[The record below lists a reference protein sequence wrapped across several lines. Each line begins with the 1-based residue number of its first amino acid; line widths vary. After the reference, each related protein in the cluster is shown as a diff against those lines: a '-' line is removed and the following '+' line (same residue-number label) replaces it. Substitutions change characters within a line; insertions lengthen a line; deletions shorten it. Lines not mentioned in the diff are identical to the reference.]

1 MNLAQIGQTL
11 SVWLVPLV
19 VAIVVH
25 EVAHGWVADKLGD
38 DTARML
44 GRVTLNPLRHIDP
57 FGTVI
62 LPLMLVLFSG
72 GRVVFGYARPVPVA
86 FHRLNNPKRDMVW
99 VALAG
104 PGVNMAMAIATG
116 LVVHAVGQLNSN
128 PFTLWI
134 WYNLWNFI
142 AANVMLA
149 VFNMLPILPLDGGRV
164 LTGLLPRRLAWR
176 YAQLERYGMLLL
188 LLLIFVVPAVAGQL
202 GFRTDP
208 LTAVLVPARNAVYQ
222 LVMTVTGWA

>member
-1 MNLAQIGQTL
+1 MNFAQVGHTL

-38 DTARML
+38 DTARMQ
-44 GRVTLNPLRHIDP
+44 GRITLNPIRHVDP

-72 GRVVFGYARPVPVA
+72 GRVVFGYAKPVPVA

-104 PGVNMAMAIATG
+104 PGVNIAMAVATG
-116 LVVHAVGQLNSN
+116 LLVHGVGQLNSN

-134 WYNLWNFI
+134 SVQPLELHRRQRDAGGVQH
-142 AANVMLA
+142 AADPA
-149 VFNMLPILPLDGGRV
+149 ARRR
-164 LTGLLPRRLAWR
+164 PRADRPAAGPARLALR
-176 YAQLERYGMLLL
+176 
-188 LLLIFVVPAVAGQL
+188 
-202 GFRTDP
+202 
-208 LTAVLVPARNAVYQ
+208 PARA
-222 LVMTVTGWA
+222 LRHAGPAAPDLRHPGGLSTSSASTPTR